1 MPISAPGLGSGIDV
15 NGIISQLMAIERR
28 PVDLLDQKEAG
39 IQAKLSA
46 YGTLKGALS
55 EFQTA
60 MQGLNTL
67 GKFQGRTAK
76 SSDDGV
82 FTATASS
89 TAVSGQYSVEVK
101 QLAQSHKLASKAFT
115 ATTDAVGTG
124 TLTIQFGTFSA
135 GTFTVNAQKT
145 AQTVTIGSGANT
157 LAGIRDAINTAN
169 IGVSASIL
177 NDGTGNRLVITSTD
191 TGAASSLKITVS
203 DTSDAS
209 NTDDAGLSQLAYDP
223 AGTPGAGKNLAETVA
238 AQNALLKV
246 DGVDNIAKS
255 ANVVTDVIQGVTLN
269 LVAKSATGVPA
280 SLKIERDTASIKTAV
295 EEFISTYNDLNKTV
309 RELTTYNAETK
320 QGAVLQGDASALSIV
335 ARIRRVLGS
344 PLTGASG
351 TLTTLSSIGVAF
363 QKDGTLAL
371 DAAKLDTALNTNLD
385 GVAALFAVFGR
396 ASDSLVSYSS
406 STGKTAAGVY
416 ALDITQVAARGLLN
430 GATTAGLAETGGTF
444 TAPVVIDA
452 SNDTLAIKLDG
463 AQSGTVTL
471 TQGSYTTVAALIA
484 ELQSKINADATLKGA
499 GATVTVSYDGT
510 NDRVVL
516 TSDKYGAASS
526 VEITSV
532 DTNTAATLGLS
543 VATGTAGADVVGT
556 IGGLPAT
563 GSGRFLTGSGGNVAG
578 LKLEIL
584 GGATGDRG
592 TINFARG
599 YAAQLDSL
607 AEDLLGDGGPLDSR
621 TDGLNAVIADIGRDR
636 TNYERRLEATEKR
649 LRAQFTALDT
659 LVSQLKAT
667 SDYLT
672 NNLSKLP
679 LTGQQGS

>member
-1 MPISAPGLGSGIDV
+1 MAISSPGLGSGLDI
-15 NGIISQLMAIERR
+15 NGIVSQLMAIERR

-46 YGTLKGALS
+46 YGTLKGAVS

-67 GKFQGRTAK
+67 GKFQARTAK
-76 SSDDGV
+76 SSDVAV

-89 TAVSGQYSVEVK
+89 AAVSGQYSIEVK
-101 QLAQSHKLASKAFT
+101 QLAQAHKVASKAFT

-124 TLTIQFGTFSA
+124 TLTIQFGTFS
-135 GTFTVNAQKT
+135 GGVFTVNAQKT

-169 IGVSASIL
+169 VGVSASIL
-177 NDGTGNRLVITSTD
+177 NDGTGNRLVITSAD

-223 AGTPGAGKNLAETVA
+223 AGTAGNGKNLSETVA

-246 DGVDNIAKS
+246 DGVDNIAKPS
-255 ANVVTDVIQGVTLN
+255 NVVTDVIQGVTLN
-269 LVAKSATGVPA
+269 LVAKSAAGVPA
-280 SLKIERDTASIKTAV
+280 SLKIERDTGSIKAAV
-295 EEFISTYNDLNKTV
+295 EKFISTYNALNKTV
-309 RELTTYNAETK
+309 RDLTAYNAETK
-320 QGAVLQGDASALSIV
+320 QRGVLQGDASALSIV
-335 ARIRRVLGS
+335 SRIRRVLGTA
-344 PLTGASG
+344 LAGASG
-351 TLTTLSSIGVAF
+351 ALNTLSAIGVSF

-371 DAAKLDTALNTNLD
+371 DATKLDTAINTNLD
-385 GVAALFAVFGR
+385 GLTALFAVFGS
-396 ASDSLVSYSS
+396 ASDSLTSYSS
-406 STGKTAAGVY
+406 STSRAAAGNY
-416 ALDITQVAARGLLN
+416 ALNVTQIATRGVLN
-430 GATTAGLAETGGTF
+430 GATTAGLADTGGTF
-444 TAPVVIDA
+444 TAPVAIDA
-452 SNDTLAIKLDG
+452 NNDTLAIKLDG
-463 AQSGTVTL
+463 AQSATVSFA
-471 TQGSYTTVAALIA
+471 QGSYSTVAALIG
-484 ELQSKINADATLKGA
+484 ELQSKINADPTIKSA
-499 GATVTVSYDGT
+499 GATVTVSYDST
-510 NDRVVL
+510 NDRLTL
-516 TSDKYGAASS
+516 TSDKYGVASS

-543 VATGTAGADVVGT
+543 VGGGTIGADVAGT

-563 GSGRFLTGSGGNVAG
+563 GSGRFLTGSSGNVEG

-599 YAAQLDSL
+599 YAAQLDAL
-607 AEDLLGDGGPLDSR
+607 AGELLGDSGPLDSR
-621 TDGLNAVIADIGRDR
+621 TDGLNATVTEIGKSRLA
-636 TNYERRLEATEKR
+636 YESRLEATEKR
-649 LRAQFTALDT
+649 LRARFTALDT
-659 LVSQLKAT
+659 LLSQLKAT

-679 LTGQQGS
+679 VTGQQNN